1 MANSEYEHRLAG
13 VHRVRKQ
20 KHGSAP
26 GREYHYV
33 FRGGPKFWDGSMDF
47 GPSDAR
53 YISAYEAVMRNL
65 RNNRAPK
72 VRSES
77 TAVALERYRDS
88 AEFHGLSDRTKD
100 DYEKYLTS
108 FEAEFGEDP
117 LAMFQEHEVNGEIRE
132 WRTKWKKSPRQYD
145 YAGGVVTTFLNWCVD
160 TDHTLEFHHHK
171 GQKKLY
177 SSNRAQIIWT
187 PEEIQMLLDEA
198 RPGEKPVVIAFS
210 EGGLAP
216 QDVGLLRRW
225 HVQTTPK
232 GRRLF
237 FARKKTENPV
247 SIPVTK
253 ALGELI
259 DNLPEGQDLLVTS
272 LTGRPLTA
280 LRASQIIRDL
290 KIRHNKKVDEGL
302 LKVRIRDELRPYDMR
317 GTAATALLRAGC
329 SLNEIAV
336 TMGWGLRHAANVIE
350 RYAALVPEVSDE
362 VHRKL
367 RKAKKKVVKAEY
379 KAAKKAAK
387 RGTG

>member
-1 MANSEYEHRLAG
+1 MGSNQQEHRIAG
-13 VHRVRKQ
+13 VHRITKKRKDGT
-20 KHGSAP
+20 KSK
-26 GREYHYV
+26 YHYV
-33 FRGGPKFWDGSMDF
+33 FRGGPRFWDSTMAFDTT
-47 GPSDAR
+47 DDR
-53 YISAYEAVMRNL
+53 YVSAYEAVMRDL
-65 RNNRAPK
+65 RNDRAPK
-72 VRSES
+72 VDGKS
-77 TAVALERYRDS
+77 TAFALQRYRDS
-88 AEFHGLSDRTKD
+88 AEFCELSQRTRD
-100 DYEKYLTS
+100 DYEKYLTP
-108 FEAEFGEDP
+108 FEEEFGEDP
-117 LAMFQEHEVNGEIRE
+117 LAMFQERAVIGEIRA

-160 TDHTLEFHHHK
+160 IDHSLEVHHHK

-177 SSNRAQIIWT
+177 KANRAQIVWL
-187 PEEIQMLLDEA
+187 PEEIDMLLAEA
-198 RPGEKPVVIAFS
+198 SPKEKAVVIAFS

-216 QDVGLLRRW
+216 QDVGLLRRR

-247 SIPVTK
+247 SLPVTK
-253 ALGELI
+253 ALGEVI

-272 LTGRPLTA
+272 LTGKPLKA

-290 KIRHNKKVDEGL
+290 KLRHNKKVDEGL
-302 LKVRIRDELRPYDMR
+302 LPMRIRDELRAYDMR

-350 RYAALVPEVSDE
+350 SYAALVPEVSDE

-367 RKAKKKVVKAEY
+367 RKAKKKAAKAARKAEE
-379 KAAKKAAK
+379 KAKKE
-387 RGTG
+387 GLS

>member
-1 MANSEYEHRLAG
+1 MANNDQEHRIAG
-13 VHRVRKQ
+13 VHRITKSRKNGPDRQ
-20 KHGSAP
+20 
-26 GREYHYV
+26 YHYV
-33 FRGGPKFWDGSMDF
+33 FRGGPKFWDSSMAFDAT
-47 GPSDAR
+47 DAR
-53 YISAYEAVMRNL
+53 YVSAYDAVMKGL
-65 RNNRAPK
+65 RDIRVPK
-72 VRSES
+72 ADAKS
-77 TAVALERYRDS
+77 TALALQRYRDS
-88 AEFHGLSDRTKD
+88 AEFNGLAPRTRE
-100 DYEKYLTS
+100 DYEKFLTS

-117 LAMFQEHEVNGEIRE
+117 LAMFLEREAIGEIRE
-132 WRTKWKKSPRQYD
+132 WRTKWKDSPRQYD

-171 GQKKLY
+171 DQKKLY
-177 SSNRAQIIWT
+177 TSNRAQIIWM

-198 RPGEKPVVIAFS
+198 RPEEKPVVIAFS

-216 QDVGLLRRW
+216 QDVGLLRRR

-237 FARKKTENPV
+237 FARKKTDNPV
-247 SIPVTK
+247 SLPVTE
-253 ALGELI
+253 ALGEVI

-272 LTGRPLTA
+272 LTGKPLTA

-290 KIRHNKKVDEGL
+290 KIRHNKKVEEGL

-317 GTAATALLRAGC
+317 GTAATALLRADC

-367 RKAKKKVVKAEY
+367 RKAKKKAAKAER

-387 RGTG
+387 RDQG

>member
-1 MANSEYEHRLAG
+1 MANNDKEHRIAG
-13 VHRVRKQ
+13 VHRITKSRKTGPDRQ
-20 KHGSAP
+20 
-26 GREYHYV
+26 YHYV
-33 FRGGPKFWDGSMDF
+33 FRGGPKFWDNSMTF
-47 GPSDAR
+47 DATDVR
-53 YISAYEAVMRNL
+53 YISAYDAVMKRL
-65 RNNRAPK
+65 RDERVPK
-72 VRSES
+72 VDGKS
-77 TAVALERYRDS
+77 TAFALQRYRDS
-88 AEFHGLSDRTKD
+88 AEFNALAERTKD

-108 FEAEFGEDP
+108 FEAEFGGDP
-117 LAMFQEHEVNGEIRE
+117 LAMFQEREVVGEIRE
-132 WRTKWKKSPRQYD
+132 WRTQWKHSPKQYD
-145 YAGGVVTTFLNWCVD
+145 YAGSVVTTLLNWCAD
-160 TDHTLEFHHHK
+160 TDLTLEYHHHK

-187 PEEIQMLLDEA
+187 PEEIQMLLVEA
-198 RPGEKPVVIAFS
+198 RPEEKPVVIAFS

-216 QDVGLLRRW
+216 QDVGLLRRK
-225 HVQTTPK
+225 HVQNTPK

-237 FARKKTENPV
+237 FARRKTDNPV
-247 SIPVTK
+247 SLPVTE
-253 ALGELI
+253 ALGEVI

-272 LTGRPLTA
+272 LTGKPLKA

-290 KIRHNKKVDEGL
+290 KLRHNKKVADGL

-367 RKAKKKVVKAEY
+367 RKAKR
-379 KAAKKAAK
+379 KAAKAAAK
-387 RGTG
+387 AKKDGSS